1 MECSYCGYENKDA
14 AKFCGNCGKKI
25 QEVPKYCPECG
36 AEVEGAGNFCLECGY
51 NLADSDSLDPELF
64 RMKTPE
70 EIMATFG
77 CDDDS
82 DDEYEEDDGDCS
94 WNEDLE
100 NEKERITSIVDKY
113 IRDISKGNTF
123 YDSGDVKNSKYSQVI
138 QNVRSNIAKDTGPS
152 DVVGFIDTTVF
163 GKGKAGLVFTT
174 EALYEKSTG
183 CWFKV
188 PYYRMWN
195 MECNGKKIDLI
206 GTDDC
211 GTGLKSKMDIS
222 IDNIWY
228 NIPAL
233 KDCLDEIFAII

>member
-25 QEVPKYCPECG
+25 QEIPKYCPECG

-163 GKGKAGLVFTT
+163 GKGKAGFRP
-174 EALYEKSTG
+174 
-183 CWFKV
+183 F
-188 PYYRMWN
+188 PYRY
-195 MECNGKKIDLI
+195 
-206 GTDDC
+206 
-211 GTGLKSKMDIS
+211 
-222 IDNIWY
+222 
-228 NIPAL
+228 
-233 KDCLDEIFAII
+233 